1 MKHESYENTFE
12 VKKTQE
18 SFSDWLNKP
27 YISPNLQKS
36 LVTANL
42 LIIPIEGVRDYK
54 GPVFPDGTADLFL
67 YLKEN
72 AQNKI
77 IPEIC
82 IDDEDYVELVMHWDL
97 ITIGTIIVTDLVA
110 PLAVNIIYDFLKAR
124 LGQKF
129 SKTHVKIEIIIDKEG
144 QSTHIFYEG
153 PSEEL
158 SDKILPVVKK
168 ISEK

>member
-1 MKHESYENTFE
+1 MKHESYEKTFK

-18 SFSDWLNKP
+18 SFSDWLNKS

-36 LVTANL
+36 LDTANL
-42 LIIPIEGVRDYK
+42 LIVPIEGVRNYE

-67 YLKEN
+67 FLKKN
-72 AQNKI
+72 AQDKV

-82 IDDEDYVELVMHWDL
+82 IDHEDYVELVMHWDL
-97 ITIGTIIVTDLVA
+97 ITVGTIIVTNLVA
-110 PLAVNIIYDFLKAR
+110 PLTVNLIYDFLKTR
-124 LGQKF
+124 FGQKF
-129 SKTHVKIEIIIDKEG
+129 SKTHVKIELIIEKDG

-153 PSEEL
+153 PSKEF